1 MQNGSTFWSGP
12 ILGAEKLIWCNITSK
27 VSTRETFYS
36 SGDRGGVPNQKI
48 FFFVWTYFVAP
59 VMGEQE
65 LNTESKNIRRLPRY
79 GLRFYIGKCPISVF
93 QNNLQFLSTFSVLDL
108 ETPFFGF
115 EKVSGCQK
123 ILWERIFEKVIF
135 WPVWGH
141 FRAKNGV
148 FQIFAP
154 KMALS
159 WPKNDFFKN
168 RLP

>member
-1 MQNGSTFWSGP
+1 
-12 ILGAEKLIWCNITSK
+12 
-27 VSTRETFYS
+27 
-36 SGDRGGVPNQKI
+36 
-48 FFFVWTYFVAP
+48 
-59 VMGEQE
+59 MGEQE
-65 LNTESKNIRRLPRY
+65 LNTESKNIRQLPRY
-79 GLRFYIGKCPISVF
+79 GLSKMGPTRTFSRFYIGKCPISVF

-115 EKVSGCQK
+115 EVSGCQK